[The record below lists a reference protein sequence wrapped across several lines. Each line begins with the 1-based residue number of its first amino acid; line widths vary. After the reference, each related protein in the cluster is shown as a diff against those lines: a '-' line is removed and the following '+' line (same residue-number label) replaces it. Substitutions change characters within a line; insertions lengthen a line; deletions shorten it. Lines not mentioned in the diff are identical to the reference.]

1 MPERKMNFER
11 IYATICQ
18 WAEAQGIAVRHAH
31 LDAKKAG
38 EFNGLTATMN
48 SSFSAEE
55 QTYYLVHALGSI
67 VRWSVSFEP
76 VRDMFAE
83 LRAAKGSRKDQT
95 RLEAAIHRYR
105 AFEIESSEFAV
116 WLLGELGNGAAIPT
130 YTNFMRADLEALTQF
145 HRTGVAPV
153 WREFFARWNDE
164 VRSGARTVQPYHAK
178 PIPEFTPKLI
188 ENQEILQKQPE
199 QAADAE

>member
-1 MPERKMNFER
+1 MNFEPT
-11 IYATICQ
+11 YAAICK
-18 WAEAQGIAVRHAH
+18 WAEAQGIAVRHAR

-38 EFNGLTATMN
+38 EFNGLSASMN
-48 SSFSAEE
+48 SSYSAEE
-55 QTYYLVHALGSI
+55 QSYYLVHALGSI
-67 VRWSVSFEP
+67 VRWSLSFEP
-76 VRDMFAE
+76 VRDIFAE
-83 LRAAKGSRKDQT
+83 LRAAKGSREDQN
-95 RLEAAIHRYR
+95 RLDAAIQCYR

-116 WLLGELGNGAAIPT
+116 WLLGELGNSEAIPT
-130 YTNFMRADLEALTQF
+130 YTNFLRADLEALTQF

-153 WREFFARWNDE
+153 WRRFFARWNDE
-164 VRSGARTVQPYHAK
+164 VRSGVRTVEPFHAK